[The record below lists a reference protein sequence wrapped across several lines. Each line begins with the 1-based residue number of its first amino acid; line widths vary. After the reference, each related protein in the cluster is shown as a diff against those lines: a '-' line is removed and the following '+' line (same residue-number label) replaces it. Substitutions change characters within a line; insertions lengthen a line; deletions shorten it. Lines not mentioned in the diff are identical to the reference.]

1 MGGGFFVMFFIVI
14 TISQRKPNGTW
25 AGSIVYRLIMRT
37 TEPNKALTGQG
48 FSNQAFTGFL
58 NNQIPNWLKW
68 FENKLIWR
76 TIMNNNRYVVYSLKS
91 KAYLALAILVSV
103 N

>member
-1 MGGGFFVMFFIVI
+1 
-14 TISQRKPNGTW
+14 
-25 AGSIVYRLIMRT
+25 MRT

-68 FENKLIWR
+68 FENKLI
-76 TIMNNNRYVVYSLKS
+76 
-91 KAYLALAILVSV
+91 
-103 N
+103 